1 MVCASDVLGQYFTHK
16 GSTDQSTK
24 MPDVGSDEEKRLLK
38 VLMQKLYD
46 VNTQK
51 CTAAL
56 QSHLARVKAN
66 PQCE

>member
-1 MVCASDVLGQYFTHK
+1 MVCAGDVLGQYFTHK
-16 GSTDQSTK
+16 GNTDQSTK
-24 MPDVGSDEEKRLLK
+24 MPDVGSVDEKRLLK
-38 VLMQKLYD
+38 SLMQKLYD
-46 VNTQK
+46 VSPEK